1 MKNTPTKSSIPAKAG
16 TRPKDSLPRKT
27 GSATLASE
35 HHAHMRR
42 ANANKWPDVPGR
54 EPLVVV
60 KNSKI
65 HGRGVYAAR
74 RIRKGTRVIE
84 YLGERISHAVADAR
98 YDEKADDGHTFLF
111 VVDDDICI
119 DAGVGGNPARFINH
133 KCDANCETIIE
144 NKRVFIEA
152 LRTIEPGEELGY
164 DYQLTWESTDDPEE
178 LKLYACRCGAAACRG
193 TMLDVKP
200 LDVRRKEEAAQKRK
214 AARVALARAAA
225 RKTAAA
231 AGRTRST
238 KTTRKPAGRTG
249 RASRRAGR

>member
-1 MKNTPTKSSIPAKAG
+1 
-16 TRPKDSLPRKT
+16 
-27 GSATLASE
+27 
-35 HHAHMRR
+35 MRR
-42 ANANKWPDVPGR
+42 AKATKWPDVPGR

-60 KNSKI
+60 KRSRI

-98 YDEKADDGHTFLF
+98 YDLKDDNDGHTFLF

-133 KCDANCETIIE
+133 KCDVNCETIID

-152 LRTIEPGEELGY
+152 TRTIEPGEELGY

-178 LKLYACRCGAAACRG
+178 LKLYECRCGAANCRG
-193 TMLDVKP
+193 TMLDVTP
-200 LDVRRKEEAAQKRK
+200 LDEKRKAERKQKAARK
-214 AARVALARAAA
+214 AARSAGA
-225 RKTAAA
+225 KPA
-231 AGRTRST
+231 AGKAAS
-238 KTTRKPAGRTG
+238 RKPAGKPVGKAVPKSAT
-249 RASRRAGR
+249 ARREGAARSARR